1 MASGSVSM
9 RRALLAGT
17 SLMALAL
24 LPPPALAGPGQTIAN
39 QTVATVTNPAG
50 QSVTSIVI
58 TGSTV
63 TGAVANAGTI
73 SPGKAVFV
81 VTGLLVNT
89 GMIGGGIANTGT
101 INVSSAGS
109 VFGIFILGSTVSGG
123 ITNSGTITA
132 KITANSGFARANGIE
147 VADST
152 ISGGVGDDLASD
164 WFLALW
170 QLVPTPAKAVRA
182 REGAI
187 RRLLE
192 AHRIR
197 RFDAAEALRILR
209 DKPLTVAPG
218 TTEAARAH
226 LRALA
231 ERIGLVNKQ
240 LRKAR
245 HQLDQ
250 LCAELEASAEDP
262 SGQNCEQRDVAI
274 LRSLPGVGRIILATL
289 LAEGSEPLGRRD
301 YHVLRTLSGV
311 APVTR
316 RSGKTCLVILSLPRG
331 ASTPSIIGRASPA
344 TAIQQARK
352 SATPCFA
359 SAAIVMAGR
368 YGPSVTA
375 CSSWPAL
382 YSAAKSCSTGTTRVS
397 WPQPLTER
405 QGPIPGFDRGAY
417 PFVPDLPPAE
427 RRAQRKSPRRG
438 RSEAEHRACA
448 VDGASTALQSSSTG
462 GPNTSTTAGLPP
474 RHFGLAKW

>member
-1 MASGSVSM
+1 MTDDIEYYGGLDWGSQNHRAYLIDRAGKVIGEHDVSHTG
-9 RRALLAGT
+9 AGLGELCDWLLAKSGCEPARVAVAIET
-17 SLMALAL
+17 THGPVVETL
-24 LPPPALAGPGQTIAN
+24 LERGFAVFAISPKQLDRFRDRF
-39 QTVATVTNPAG
+39 TVA
-50 QSVTSIVI
+50 
-58 TGSTV
+58 
-63 TGAVANAGTI
+63 GAKDDSRDARVLADSLRTD
-73 SPGKAVFV
+73 
-81 VTGLLVNT
+81 
-89 GMIGGGIANTGT
+89 
-101 INVSSAGS
+101 
-109 VFGIFILGSTVSGG
+109 
-123 ITNSGTITA
+123 
-132 KITANSGFARANGIE
+132 ARAFRPLAISDPLIIE
-147 VADST
+147 LREWSRMVEDLQQERTRLANR
-152 ISGGVGDDLASD
+152 VREQLWRYYPQMLRLGDDLASD

-262 SGQNCEQRDVAI
+262 SGHNCEQRDVAI

-316 RSGKTCLVILSLPRG
+316 RSGKTCLVIRRLACNERLRNALYHWARVASYRDPTSKERYAALRQRG
-331 ASTPSIIGRASPA
+331 HSHGRALRTVGDRLLKVACTLLDRQLLFDPNH
-344 TAIQQARK
+344 K
-352 SATPCFA
+352 SLL
-359 SAAIVMAGR
+359 AAV
-368 YGPSVTA
+368 
-375 CSSWPAL
+375 
-382 YSAAKSCSTGTTRVS
+382 
-397 WPQPLTER
+397 
-405 QGPIPGFDRGAY
+405 
-417 PFVPDLPPAE
+417 AE
-427 RRAQRKSPRRG
+427 
-438 RSEAEHRACA
+438 
-448 VDGASTALQSSSTG
+448 
-462 GPNTSTTAGLPP
+462 
-474 RHFGLAKW
+474 